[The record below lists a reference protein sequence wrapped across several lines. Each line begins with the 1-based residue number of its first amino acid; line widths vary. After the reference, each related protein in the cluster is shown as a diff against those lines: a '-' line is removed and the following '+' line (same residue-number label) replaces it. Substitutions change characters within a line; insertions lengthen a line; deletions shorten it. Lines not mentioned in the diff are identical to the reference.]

1 MSQKNIVLSQAKDLL
16 YFQGLGLVAGI
27 TTALFKAPTGVEYLS
42 LEEHLVARL
51 QGDYFVKS
59 EPKRS
64 AKMMILKSD
73 SSRNYYRDDVLVYA
87 SRDRNFSPIMMMT
100 GADEPVVI
108 LFHPKSGLVA
118 LINGSW
124 ENIILNLI
132 HSTLSVVRS
141 KFDINIGEISA
152 WIWPGLCSNCFC
164 PGKDLFDYLTVENKK
179 IDLRN
184 NLLKRLSETGIRVEN
199 IYSTNL
205 CSAHSQNDQG
215 YFFHSPQRDQALEG
229 PTNLLFVKLDT

>member
-1 MSQKNIVLSQAKDLL
+1 LL
-16 YFQGLGLVAGI
+16 YFQGLGLVTGI
-27 TTALFKAPTGVEYLS
+27 TTALFRAPSDAEYLS
-42 LEEHLVARL
+42 PEEHLTARL
-51 QGDYFVKS
+51 QGDYFVRS

-64 AKMMILKSD
+64 AKMVVLKAD
-73 SSRNYYRDDVLVYA
+73 SNRNYYSEDVLLYA
-87 SRDRNFSPIMMMT
+87 ARDRNFSPIMMMAS
-100 GADEPVVI
+100 ADEPVVI
-108 LFHPKSGLVA
+108 LFHPKSGLTA

-152 WIWPGLCSNCFC
+152 WIWPGLCSNCFH
-164 PGKDLFDYLTVENKK
+164 PGKDLFDYLLAENKK

-184 NLLKRLSETGIRVEN
+184 NLLKRLSEAGIRMEN

-205 CSAHSQNDQG
+205 CSGHSQNDQG
-215 YFFHSPQRDQALEG
+215 YFVHSPQRDQALEG
-229 PTNLLFVKLDT
+229 PTNLLFVKLNV